1 MEKPRAA
8 MILSAGLGLRMRPLT
23 LTCPKPLIEINGK
36 ALLGYNLDQVETF
49 GLDTI
54 IVNIHHLGDQIRVY
68 CQKRAGQK
76 IIISDESDA
85 LLDSG
90 GGIKKALPLLGVE
103 PFFVLNADSFFIDGP
118 RSNLARMSDTFDPEI
133 MDCLLLVASGGQVT
147 GYDGLGDF
155 IMDQTSRLTR
165 RPERQVAP
173 FVYTGVAL
181 INPALFT
188 AMPTGAFSLNRVFD
202 RAQAAHRLFGLRL
215 DGEWLHVGT
224 PEAIEAAETRLQ
236 RGIY

>member
-23 LTCPKPLIEINGK
+23 LTCPKPLIEISGK

-49 GLDTI
+49 GLDRI
-54 IVNIHHLGDQIRVY
+54 IVNIHHLGDQIRTY

-118 RSNLARMSDTFDPEI
+118 RSNLSRMSDTFDPEI

-224 PEAIEAAETRLQ
+224 PEAIEAAENRLQ
-236 RGIY
+236 RGIN